1 MIKIPPLG
9 AIIMLLAY
17 LGFIL
22 ALEFINVHVDGD
34 QGYESL
40 GLRATW
46 LSMAQMPLL
55 ILLAGKNNLIGY
67 MTGLS
72 YERLNVLHRWV
83 ARCLLLTATLHFG
96 YQSYG
101 WNRLGLM
108 QLEWATDSCTP
119 TGKP

>member
-1 MIKIPPLG
+1 MIKIPPFG
-9 AIIMLLAY
+9 IIIMLLTY

-34 QGYESL
+34 QGYEAL

-72 YERLNVLHRWV
+72 YERLNVMHRWV
-83 ARCLLLTATLHFG
+83 ARCLLLTATFHFA

-108 QLEWATDSCTP
+108 QLEWASDSCTP
-119 TGKP
+119 TGEP